1 MDLPVCYWHLPEVLE
16 KYVVGSLTIAPNKRE
31 LKHAYRGTIEPL
43 ESFLDKSK
51 NFRNGYEM
59 VSAKGPVFCQV
70 SPCPPVLAGIQ
81 AQILEELSNTLEA
94 AGRRLATEDSGSVL
108 VVVNNSSRLGSDIK
122 RDVAKI
128 GEI

>member
-1 MDLPVCYWHLPEVLE
+1 MDSCQVSPRPSVLIDIP
-16 KYVVGSLTIAPNKRE
+16 KE
-31 LKHAYRGTIEPL
+31 LSNSL
-43 ESFLDKSK
+43 ESQGCLLQADKLVNNSSC
-51 NFRNGYEM
+51 NQE
-59 VSAKGPVFCQV
+59 PVFCQV

-81 AQILEELSNTLEA
+81 AQILEELSNTLES